1 MTTYEQAVLDL
12 AGPVP
17 ASFDTFHAGPNQAL
31 AAILQACAEGDFR
44 LGDFRPDEPQL
55 AELRPDTTH
64 SGEAHGQAAD
74 FASTRPPPP
83 SDVPSSDVTAPWVY
97 LTGAPG
103 SGRSHLLLASC
114 QRARSCGRDAL
125 YLGLKQPPAHIPP
138 SLTDMENVALVALD
152 DIDAVA
158 GKPDWEEG
166 LFHFLNRARASGAWI
181 LMSAEKGPQ
190 EAGFLLPDLRS
201 RLSWGQ
207 RHKLKSLDDEGL
219 SSVLKIHAEARGLPL
234 DDKLIRYL
242 LNHCERNC
250 GSLLSALGQLQQAA
264 FASKRKPSLNLA
276 ASLFSPAREP
286 RDEAEQDTQ
295 SAPAQQAAEAAQTAT
310 QETTTETWPSTA
322 HNSELPN
329 APWADPEYIPP
340 DTPRESAA
348 KHDIPSSSP
357 PWETPHSSDSVPVWE
372 QELNPE
378 PDTAEKKKDA

>member
-31 AAILQACAEGDFR
+31 AAILQACAQGDFR
-44 LGDFRPDEPQL
+44 LGEPQL
-55 AELRPDTTH
+55 AEAHPDTTYL
-64 SGEAHGQAAD
+64 GEAPQLAAD
-74 FASTRPPPP
+74 SATPKPPHSADAAP
-83 SDVPSSDVTAPWVY
+83 SDVTAPWVY
-97 LTGAPG
+97 LTGVPG

-125 YLGLKQPPAHIPP
+125 YLGLKRPPAHIPP

-158 GKPDWEEG
+158 GKSDWEEG
-166 LFHFLNRARASGAWI
+166 LFHFLNRARASGAWV

-207 RHKLKSLDDEGL
+207 RHKLKTLDDEDL
-219 SSVLKIHAEARGLPL
+219 SRVLKIHAQARGLPL
-234 DDKLIRYL
+234 DDKLVRYL

-250 GSLLSALGQLQQAA
+250 GSLLSALDQLQQAA

-276 ASLFSPAREP
+276 ASLFSPARES
-286 RDEAEQDTQ
+286 REEAAQNTD
-295 SAPAQQAAEAAQTAT
+295 SAPAQQDPEPAQPAIEVTT
-310 QETTTETWPSTA
+310 GETRRSTA
-322 HNSELPN
+322 SNSELPD

-340 DTPRESAA
+340 DTSIESAT
-348 KHDIPSSSP
+348 KPVSSWPSA
-357 PWETPHSSDSVPVWE
+357 PWETQGSTDSVPAWE
-372 QELNPE
+372 QELSPE
-378 PDTAEKKKDA
+378 PSSADAKEDE